1 MQQRFRHEQRESNR
15 ARDAIAF
22 HRDSYM
28 KSQSRTPRS
37 KLHKPP
43 AAASR
48 TAKIAQ
54 EAKPRNGSKA
64 PAKSSAKTNGH
75 SKALVQERGKTAA
88 SRSLLA
94 KGGPSKAQTPVKGLP
109 RKAAQ
114 SLANGKGKP
123 GSELSPAALAKRANG
138 SARTSHALLAE
149 ARAAGSKL
157 SAVKAPAGTNGADKP
172 ATTRGRIARIE
183 VKQPEV
189 KPRAGAVVPVNGRA
203 QNGKATAKSNGAA
216 PHRANG
222 TKKNGAKVP
231 ITELPGDYRPTDSEP
246 FMGELHRLYFRRKLS
261 AWRDEILRSTK
272 ETLQSLHDDQAHYAD
287 IADRAT
293 SESDKALELRA
304 RDRQRKLIAKI
315 EAAIERIDRGTYGY
329 CDETGEPIAV
339 RRLDARPIA
348 TLSIEAQERH
358 ERRERVYRD
367 D

>member
-1 MQQRFRHEQRESNR
+1 LQQRFRHEQRESNR

-48 TAKIAQ
+48 TAKFAH
-54 EAKPRNGSKA
+54 EAKPRNGSKV

-75 SKALVQERGKTAA
+75 GKALVQGGAKAAA
-88 SRSLLA
+88 SKSLLA
-94 KGGPSKAQTPVKGLP
+94 KAGPSKAQTPLNKLP
-109 RKAAQ
+109 KKAAPIA
-114 SLANGKGKP
+114 SNGKTKQGKKS
-123 GSELSPAALAKRANG
+123 GSVAKAKSANG
-138 SARTSHALLAE
+138 SAAI
-149 ARAAGSKL
+149 ARLKKVEVKTAAVAA
-157 SAVKAPAGTNGADKP
+157 SASIDGAAKST
-172 ATTRGRIARIE
+172 ARRGRSARIE
-183 VKQPEV
+183 VKQPEPKSRGV
-189 KPRAGAVVPVNGRA
+189 AVPPVNGRA
-203 QNGKATAKSNGAA
+203 QNGKATSKTNGAG

-222 TKKNGAKVP
+222 ANKNGAKAP
-231 ITELPGDYRPTDSEP
+231 MTELPGDYRPSDSEP
-246 FMGELHRLYFRRKLS
+246 FMGEMHRLYFRRKLS